1 MTKTEQ
7 VYGGSLYE
15 LAQEEGLTA
24 EILEQLQ
31 QVLALLDENPDY
43 GRLLSTLSISK
54 EDRCRA
60 LDEAFQ
66 GQIQPYLLNFMK
78 ILCENG
84 TFDQLQ
90 GCAREYR
97 ARYNQDNGIVEVT
110 AVTAVP
116 LKEALRDKLLQK
128 LQATLGKTVELSCR
142 VDPACMGGIL
152 LELPGRQLDGTVK
165 HRLDALAN
173 TLKQAAL

>member
-15 LAQEEGLTA
+15 LALEEGLTA
-24 EILEQLQ
+24 EIMEQLQ

-54 EDRCRA
+54 EDRCCA

-66 GQIQPYLLNFMK
+66 GRIQPYLLNFMK

-84 TFDQLQ
+84 TFSQLR

-97 ARYNQDNGIVEVT
+97 TRYNHDHGIVEVT

-116 LKEALRDKLLQK
+116 LKETLRDKLLQK
-128 LQATLGKTVELSCR
+128 LQTTLGKTVELSCR

-165 HRLDALAN
+165 NRLDTLAS
-173 TLKQAAL
+173 TLKSVSV

>member
-15 LAQEEGLTA
+15 LALEERLTG
-24 EILEQLQ
+24 EILAELQ
-31 QVLALLDENPDY
+31 QVLTLLDENPDY
-43 GRLLSTLSISK
+43 GRFLSTLSISK
-54 EDRCRA
+54 EDRCHA

-66 GQIQPYLLNFMK
+66 GRIQPYLLSFMK

-84 TFDQLQ
+84 TFSQLK

-97 ARYNQDNGIVEVT
+97 TRYNHDHGIVEVT

-116 LKEALRDKLLQK
+116 LKGALREKLLQK
-128 LQATLGKTVELSCR
+128 LQTTLGKTVELSCR

-165 HRLDALAN
+165 HRLDTLAS
-173 TLKQAAL
+173 TLKHISV

>member
-15 LAQEEGLTA
+15 LAQEEGLTGV
-24 EILEQLQ
+24 ILQQLQ
-31 QVLALLDENPDY
+31 QVIAIFDENPAY
-43 GRLLSTLSISK
+43 WRFLSTVSIPK
-54 EDRCRA
+54 DERCKA

-66 GQIQPYLLNFMK
+66 GKLQPYLLNFMK

-84 TFDQLQ
+84 TINTLK

-97 ARYNQDNGIVEVT
+97 TRYNRDHDIVEVT

-116 LKEALRDKLLQK
+116 MRDSLQDKLLQK
-128 LQATLGKTVELSCR
+128 LQAVLGKTVELSCR
-142 VDPACMGGIL
+142 VDPSCMGGVL

-165 HRLDALAN
+165 QRLESLAS
-173 TLKQAAL
+173 TLKAVSL